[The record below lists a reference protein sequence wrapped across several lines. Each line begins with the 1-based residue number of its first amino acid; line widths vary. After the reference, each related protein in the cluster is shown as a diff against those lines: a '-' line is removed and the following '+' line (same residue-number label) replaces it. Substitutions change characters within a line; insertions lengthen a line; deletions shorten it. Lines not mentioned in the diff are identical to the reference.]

1 MIKYVCTIINIC
13 FKFMNFKIL
22 CCTLNK
28 ILHYLFGLIKRSV
41 LHKSIQL
48 KTISKKIINFN
59 NLVALGIHCFD

>member
-1 MIKYVCTIINIC
+1 
-13 FKFMNFKIL
+13 MNFKIL